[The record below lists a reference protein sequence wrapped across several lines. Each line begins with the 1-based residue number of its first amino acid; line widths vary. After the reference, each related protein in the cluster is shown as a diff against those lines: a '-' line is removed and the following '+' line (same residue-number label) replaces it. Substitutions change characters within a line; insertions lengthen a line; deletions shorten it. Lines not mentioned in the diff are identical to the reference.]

1 MLYLIKFAKGEGV
14 DSTKTFKRGCWEW
27 ERAGDFFHGGC
38 NKKIKKKLKSE
49 IFNDKKSL

>member
-1 MLYLIKFAKGEGV
+1 MLHLVKFAKGEGL

-27 ERAGDFFHGGC
+27 ERAGDFFQGVC
-38 NKKIKKKLKSE
+38 NKKKKKLRSE